1 MLNFIFGPAATGKTT
16 ATHELIKDEIN
27 RGESNIIL
35 LVPEQN
41 TFETERAMLGLFG
54 GGFMSMVE
62 VLSFTRL
69 CEAAGQLYGG
79 IAGFRIDDSKR
90 AVFMGRA
97 LKSLAPHLSV
107 FKKYV
112 SSPSFIMQM
121 TETVKE
127 LKLAGISSE
136 TLVAVKDKV
145 ENTALAD
152 KLFEISLIYSAYN
165 NLLKGVFIDPLDDL
179 EIFYQK
185 AIDNGFFKDK
195 TVYIDSFKG
204 FTGIQLK
211 VLKLIINSAKDVTIT
226 FCCEGCESSDD
237 ATIFANVANTAKTL
251 KTYAEEHNISVTERF
266 LKNSY
271 FTSKEIF
278 ALERMLSSGVD
289 NEYLNPAPN
298 ITVGTLENPVKEV
311 EYVFKTIHKLV
322 REENYKYGDFVII
335 ARDISKYERRIELA
349 SKKFEVPCYLDKR
362 HNLMTSPVARFV
374 ISLLKAAY
382 NFDTESILSLVKTGF
397 LGFTDDEIN
406 SLEEYVFIWDI
417 KGSAWTEEWKMNPDG
432 FNASNEKADEKDDLK
447 LSLLNDLR
455 GKIITTILGVKKA
468 FASKIAEEISKA
480 IFGTVLSLKVDE
492 KVREFCKEQQKN
504 REIDN
509 ADFVMQSWDAV
520 VDGLDSLVR
529 CYNETEVTAEEYIE
543 MLSISFNSTSI
554 GGVPRMLDE
563 VSCGSADRIRPARP
577 KVVFAIGL
585 NLSEF
590 PRITD
595 DSGILL
601 RSDRIILNEN
611 GLDITDN
618 FKKKAI
624 EENFLVYTALCCAT
638 EKVFSLA
645 HSSGYDGAKIEVSP
659 QFSQIKKC
667 FPLAGEPE
675 IYALP
680 ETVAEGF
687 DFYASN
693 RSNNSPI
700 TASLKGIYDNLP
712 QYAERAKALENIDLR
727 VIRRLSP
734 EVCHKL
740 FGDNLKLSPS
750 KIEVYNKC
758 PLSYFCSY
766 VLRLKR
772 LQKADL
778 DAMQRG
784 TIVHHVLEYVI
795 KTLGN
800 EFTAATD
807 EVLEKLVD
815 EAMEVYISSIRGFE
829 YLNSPYFRFVY
840 GEIGRNTKYLIKY
853 ISKQFQN
860 SDYIPSAFELEIS
873 NEGEIPSL
881 VIKFGDDKQAILGG
895 KIDRVDVYK
904 APDGRELIR
913 VVDYKTGS
921 KAFHLSDV
929 YYGQNLQMLLY
940 LYMLNVSN
948 GSKYKNMQPAGIL
961 YMPSKRG
968 TVGISGGNPLMMNGM
983 ILDDED
989 NIRAMDKDGSGKFI
1003 FKKSKSGRLDN
1014 PFISAEDFDVI
1025 FEFLNKKLIDTS
1037 KKIMG
1042 GNFDLEPLDGRDAV
1056 NGNACNYC
1064 DFKTVCAVE
1073 EDFEHNRIEAE
1084 YPSGVI
1090 EKMKEALK
1098 NDVD

>member
-16 ATHELIKDEIN
+16 ATYKKIEDDVKAGKN
-27 RGESNIIL
+27 NIIL

-41 TFETERAMLGLFG
+41 TFETERAMLDLFG

-79 IAGFRIDDSKR
+79 IAGFRVDDSKR

-97 LKSLAPHLSV
+97 LKSLSPHLNI

-121 TETVKE
+121 TNVIKE
-127 LKLAGISSE
+127 LKLAGIGSE
-136 TLVAVKDKV
+136 ALISVKDKV
-145 ENTALAD
+145 DNVALAD

-165 NLLKGVFIDPLDDL
+165 DLLKGIYIDPLDDL

-185 AIDNGFFKDK
+185 AIDNDFFKDK
-195 TVYIDSFKG
+195 TVYIDAFKG

-211 VLKLIINSAKDVTIT
+211 ILKLIINSAKDVTVT
-226 FCCEGCESSDD
+226 FCCEGIENPVDGS
-237 ATIFANVANTAKTL
+237 IFDNVVNTAKTL
-251 KTYAEEHNISVTERF
+251 KDYADEHNIRVGETL
-266 LKNSY
+266 LKTPY
-271 FTSKEIF
+271 FSSKEIF
-278 ALERMLSSGVD
+278 ALERMLSTGIDCNYSD
-289 NEYLNPAPN
+289 SAPN
-298 ITVGTLENPVKEV
+298 ITVGALDNPVREM
-311 EYVFKTIHKLV
+311 EYVFKTIHRLV
-322 REENYKYGDFVII
+322 REENYKYGDFVLI

-349 SKKFEVPCYLDKR
+349 AKKYEVPCYLDKR

-374 ISLLKAAY
+374 LSLLKAA
-382 NFDTESILSLVKTGF
+382 NDFDTDSILSLIKTGF
-397 LGFTDDEIN
+397 FGFNEEQIN
-406 SLEEYVFIWDI
+406 KLEEYVFIWDI
-417 KGSAWTEEWKMNPDG
+417 KGSAWTDEWKMNPDG
-432 FNASNEKADEKDDLK
+432 FNASDERNAEKRAEMLKSLNE
-447 LSLLNDLR
+447 LR
-455 GKIITTILGVKKA
+455 GKIVSTVFAVKNTFK
-468 FASKIAEEISKA
+468 SLNAEEISKA
-480 IFGTVLSLKVDE
+480 VFGTMISLKVDE
-492 KVREFCKEQQKN
+492 KVRDFCKEQLKSYN
-504 REIDN
+504 EDN

-520 VDGLDSLVR
+520 VDALDGIVR
-529 CYNETEVTAEEYIE
+529 CYNGSDVTPEEYIE
-543 MLSISFNSTSI
+543 MLGISFNSTTI
-554 GGVPRMLDE
+554 GRVPRMLDE

-577 KVVFAIGL
+577 KVVFAVGL

-590 PRITD
+590 PKVSD

-601 RSDRIILNEN
+601 RSDRIILSEN
-611 GLDITDN
+611 GIDISDN

-624 EENFLVYTALCCAT
+624 EENFLVYTSLCCAT
-638 EKVFSLA
+638 EKVFVLA
-645 HSSGYDGAKIEVSP
+645 HKCGYDGAKIETSP
-659 QFSQIKKC
+659 IFSQIEKS
-667 FPLAGEPE
+667 FALANKPNENS
-675 IYALP
+675 LP

-687 DFYASN
+687 DTYAAN
-693 RSNNSPI
+693 KKGNSAI
-700 TASLKGIYDNLP
+700 TTSLKEIYDSLP
-712 QYAERAKALENIDLR
+712 QYAQRIKALDNIDLR
-727 VIRRLSP
+727 VERRLSP

-740 FGDNLKLSPS
+740 FGDSLYLSPS

-758 PLSYFCSY
+758 PLSYFCGY

-778 DAMQRG
+778 DSMQRG

-800 EFTAATD
+800 EFTTATD

-815 EAMEVYISSIRGFE
+815 EALQDYISSIEGYE
-829 YLNSPYFRFVY
+829 YLNTPYFAFIY
-840 GEIGRNTKYLIKY
+840 GEIGRSTKYLIKY

-860 SDYIPSAFELEIS
+860 SDYVPSAFELDIS
-873 NEGEIPSL
+873 DEGEIPSL
-881 VIKFGDDKQAILGG
+881 VIKFANDKKAVLGG

-904 APDGRELIR
+904 APDGSELVR

-940 LYMLNVSN
+940 LYMLNSSEE
-948 GSKYKNMQPAGIL
+948 SKYKNMRPAGIL

-989 NIRAMDKDGSGKFI
+989 NIRAMDKSGSGKFI
-1003 FKKSKSGRLDN
+1003 FKKSATGRIDN
-1014 PFISAEDFDVI
+1014 PVISAEDFDVI
-1025 FEFLNKKLIDTS
+1025 FKFINKTLINTS
-1037 KKIMG
+1037 KKIME
-1042 GNFDLEPLDGRDAV
+1042 GNFDLAPLDGRDAQK
-1056 NGNACNYC
+1056 GNACSYC

-1073 EDFEHNRIEAE
+1073 DDFEHKQIEAG
-1084 YPSGVI
+1084 YPDEII
-1090 EKMKEALK
+1090 EKMKEALN
-1098 NDVD
+1098 NDLD